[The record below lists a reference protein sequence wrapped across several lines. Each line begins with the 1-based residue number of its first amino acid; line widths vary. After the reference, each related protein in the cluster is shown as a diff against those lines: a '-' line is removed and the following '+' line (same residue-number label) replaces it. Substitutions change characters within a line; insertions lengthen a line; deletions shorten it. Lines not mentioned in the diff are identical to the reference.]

1 MEICQT
7 TTEIAISTVMT
18 NKYLRMSSR
27 SQYGKEYFF
36 FVIKLCNYTIVNGS
50 APDRESKNK
59 YIMKNK

>member
-1 MEICQT
+1 
-7 TTEIAISTVMT
+7 
-18 NKYLRMSSR
+18 MSSR

-59 YIMKNK
+59 YIMKKISELLYDEN